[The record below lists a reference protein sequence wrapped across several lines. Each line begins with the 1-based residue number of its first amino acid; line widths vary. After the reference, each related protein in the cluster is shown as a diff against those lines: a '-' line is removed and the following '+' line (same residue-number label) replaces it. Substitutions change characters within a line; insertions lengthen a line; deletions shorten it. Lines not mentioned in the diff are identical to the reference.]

1 MELPFKLSPLCV
13 NMNLLKTNIIFRG
26 CQSEDGEGN
35 WTVFAYSLGYSVGC
49 SAILIFEKQ
58 LTYCPKDT

>member
-1 MELPFKLSPLCV
+1 
-13 NMNLLKTNIIFRG
+13 MNVLKTNIIFRG

-35 WTVFAYSLGYSVGC
+35 WTVFAYSLNSVGC